1 MLTFE
6 DCLGLC
12 GLSKGEIAAIAEHEH
27 VPAIIAAEMASY
39 LCQNAEGERCI
50 RRYILEDIAAAE
62 ARGDTHHA
70 ESLRAVLKHFL
81 ATHPRA
87 TQPG

>member
-1 MLTFE
+1 MLTFD

-27 VPAIIAAEMASY
+27 VPEIVAAEMAAY
-39 LCQNAEGERCI
+39 LCQNSAGERCI
-50 RRYILEDIAAAE
+50 RRFILEDIAVAE
-62 ARGDTHHA
+62 KRHDAHHA
-70 ESLRAVLKHFL
+70 ESLRAVLVHFL

-87 TQPG
+87 LE

>member
-6 DCLGLC
+6 DCLGMC

-27 VPAIIAAEMASY
+27 VPEIVAAEMASY
-39 LCQNAEGERCI
+39 LCQNAAGERCI
-50 RRYILEDIAAAE
+50 RRYILDDIAVAE
-62 ARGDTHHA
+62 RRNDAVHA
-70 ESLRAVLKHFL
+70 ESLRAVLRHFL

-87 TQPG
+87 LE

>member
-27 VPAIIAAEMASY
+27 VPEIVAAEMAAY
-39 LCQNAEGERCI
+39 LCQNEAGERCI

-62 ARGDTHHA
+62 KRADARHA
-70 ESLRAVLKHFL
+70 AALRAVLVHFL

-87 TQPG
+87 LE